1 MIEKSLLFIG
11 DSLVE
16 FCDWQVRFPEYKV
29 VNLGR
34 SGETVQELKERV
46 PAVLRRHEPPTWLLV
61 MSGINNVAR
70 EDYGFLPAYE
80 ELLERLRAAWPETVL
95 TVNSLLPVRLPWV
108 APDLL
113 PRTNS
118 MLRAMAARQQALFLD
133 AHDHL
138 LDGQGLADRRYLMDD
153 GVHLSAAGYARWTE
167 LVAAEV
173 DRL

>member
-1 MIEKSLLFIG
+1 
-11 DSLVE
+11 
-16 FCDWQVRFPEYKV
+16 
-29 VNLGR
+29 
-34 SGETVQELKERV
+34 
-46 PAVLRRHEPPTWLLV
+46 
-61 MSGINNVAR
+61 
-70 EDYGFLPAYE
+70 
-80 ELLERLRAAWPETVL
+80 
-95 TVNSLLPVRLPWV
+95 
-108 APDLL
+108 
-113 PRTNS
+113 